1 MKAHANNEIEIK
13 IIDKI
18 QLSSSPEHHGKFNH
32 NWHKPSLSKAMGIQ
46 VCSNEG
52 AFFQGEMVTK

>member
-1 MKAHANNEIEIK
+1 MKAHAHFKRDKNEIENK

-18 QLSSSPEHHGKFNH
+18 QLSSSPENHGKFKD

-52 AFFQGEMVTK
+52 AFFQG

>member
-18 QLSSSPEHHGKFNH
+18 QLSSSPEHHGKFKD

-46 VCSNEG
+46 VCSNDG
-52 AFFQGEMVTK
+52 AFFQG